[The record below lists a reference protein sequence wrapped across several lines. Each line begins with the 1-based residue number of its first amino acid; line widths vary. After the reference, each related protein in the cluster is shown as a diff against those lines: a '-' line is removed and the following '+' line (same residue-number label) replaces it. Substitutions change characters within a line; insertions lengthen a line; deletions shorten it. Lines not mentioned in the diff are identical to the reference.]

1 MGKNTL
7 KRSLIVGIVFL
18 FLSTTCIPVLAGEGL
33 PDLSIERF
41 DFVPVGD
48 PQINTYATV
57 KVKNI
62 GDVGVDTY
70 QVSYSVRRL
79 VLLKTV
85 ASNIYTD
92 INELDPGQSTSDSL
106 IDTREL
112 PKFGLFRFTCNIISD
127 YEESNYDNNLLVV
140 NCLAIAGIWIVL

>member
-1 MGKNTL
+1 MGKTL
-7 KRSLIVGIVFL
+7 KRSLIVGIIFL
-18 FLSTTCIPVLAGEGL
+18 FLSTTCIPVLASGGK

-48 PQINTYATV
+48 SQTITYATV

-62 GDVGVDTY
+62 GDVGIGTY

-85 ASNIYTD
+85 TSDSYTD
-92 INELDPGQSTSDSL
+92 INGLDPGQSTSDNL

-112 PKFGLFRFTCNIISD
+112 PKFGLFRFKCNIISD
-127 YEESNYDNNLLVV
+127 YDESNYDNNLLVK

>member
-1 MGKNTL
+1 M
-7 KRSLIVGIVFL
+7 KRKCLAIGIILL
-18 FLSTTCIPVLAGEGL
+18 FLSIVCLPVLASEGK

-79 VLLKTV
+79 FLLKTV
-85 ASNIYTD
+85 TSDIYTD
-92 INELDPGQSTSDSL
+92 INELDPGQSTSDNL

-112 PKFGLFRFTCNIISD
+112 PKFGLFRFTCKITSD
-127 YEESNYDNNLLVV
+127 YDESNYDNNLLVE